1 MSQDVSWTVSP
12 EDAGQ
17 RLDRFVAERLDLP
30 RNQVRRWI
38 LDGRLQLS
46 DRAAKPGSALRAGER
61 VDCSPPTTL
70 PDARLE
76 PENGD
81 LVVLHEDRDLV
92 VLDKPADLAVH
103 PGAGRE
109 NGTLVNRLLARY
121 PDIAGV
127 GGEGRPGIVHRLD
140 LDTTGAIAI
149 ARTEAAYQKLS
160 AAFAARKI
168 DKTYLAIAYGT
179 PRVATDRIDLP
190 IGRHRHHRK
199 QMQIRSDGRP
209 AVTHY
214 LTLEST
220 TGLSRLELDLE
231 TGRTH
236 QIRIHLKALGHPLVG
251 DPVYGEARWRNLP
264 RPVQPALRNFPRP
277 ALHAWKLAFGHP
289 ISGQR
294 IVAEAPLPEDMR
306 QLWLAVTG
314 REWLTNET

>member
-1 MSQDVSWTVSP
+1 MSQDLHWTVST
-12 EDAGQ
+12 EDVGL

-30 RNQVRRWI
+30 RNQIRSWI

-46 DRAAKPGSALRAGER
+46 DRAAKPGLALREGDR
-61 VDCSPPTTL
+61 VECTPPAVQA
-70 PDARLE
+70 DSRLE
-76 PENGD
+76 PQAGD
-81 LVVLHEDRDLV
+81 LTVLHEDRDLLI
-92 VLDKPADLAVH
+92 LDKPADLAVH

-109 NGTLVNRLLARY
+109 QGTLVNRLLAHY

-140 LDTTGAIAI
+140 LDTTGAIAV
-149 ARTEAAYQKLS
+149 ARTDAAYHKLT
-160 AAFAARKI
+160 AAFAARAV

-179 PRVATDRIDLP
+179 PREPANRIDLP

-214 LTLEST
+214 ITLEST
-220 TGLSRLELDLE
+220 TGISRLQLDLE

-236 QIRIHLKALGHPLVG
+236 QIRIHLKALGNPLVG

-264 RPVQPALRNFPRP
+264 RPVQSALRDFPRP
-277 ALHAWKLAFGHP
+277 ALHAWRLAFAHP
-289 ISGQR
+289 ISGKK
-294 IVAEAPLPEDMR
+294 IAVEAPLPTDMR
-306 QLWLAVTG
+306 QLWLAVAG
-314 REWLTNET
+314 REWVTG